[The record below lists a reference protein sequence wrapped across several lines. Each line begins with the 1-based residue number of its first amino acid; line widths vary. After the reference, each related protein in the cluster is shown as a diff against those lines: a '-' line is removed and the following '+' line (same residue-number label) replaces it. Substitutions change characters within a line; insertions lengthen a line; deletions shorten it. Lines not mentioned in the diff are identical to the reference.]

1 MGKRERE
8 SKREREGGGGGGGGG
23 KDRGIEVAQG
33 GDEGDLTQIGSL
45 TAAAAAAAAE

>member
-8 SKREREGGGGGGGGG
+8 SKRERERGGGGGGG
-23 KDRGIEVAQG
+23 KDGGIEVAQG